1 MAICFLAFWV
11 FVGVTSAA
19 TIYVPDDYAK
29 IQWAVDNATTGDIII
44 VESGTYHEN
53 VIVDKQLILR
63 GVDTGFGRPVI
74 DANYL
79 GSPVTL
85 SADGI
90 TLEGFEVRHSGEV
103 LGSFDCGIK
112 VWFSNGNVVRNN
124 TIRNNFD
131 GILNWNS
138 NNSTITS
145 NTVINNHHFGI
156 TSCVGSSNNIAGN
169 TVANNQGNG
178 IAIHGS
184 SNTITDNDVTSNL
197 GSGLYLSY
205 SSNNTVTGNTVNLNG
220 KGGILLKGPSNTI
233 TGNIISNNGGT
244 GMYLYVSSGNNI
256 IGNIVDNNHG
266 YGIRIDNSSNNNIID
281 NSVSYNSDGGIY
293 LTFVGIAT
301 DYGSNC
307 NNITNNIVSSNGYD
321 GIFLEESS
329 SNNIIA
335 NTVVNHAHGNG
346 IVLWNSN
353 YNNITSNTVCANNV
367 YGIYLHTHF
376 HNSHSSSNNNITDN
390 IVSNNAL
397 GFYLYDSNSNN
408 ITGNTVSNNDYE
420 GVYPYKSS
428 GNKIYLNNFI
438 NNADNVRS
446 YESTNIWNST
456 EITKYKYKEE
466 EYKNYLGN
474 YWSDHDCVDRNGDG
488 ICDDAYGIDGD
499 WDYRPLVEPFNAP
512 PSVEIATDK
521 DEYEAGDVMRISI
534 TLRNPPTG
542 ITLEDSPTEE
552 RDVVFRWWLE
562 FPDYGL
568 SFSVVETMLTLPVG
582 YERVF
587 TLRWTL
593 PDFGV
598 SFHATWHVAL
608 YDAET
613 LGLLSEDT
621 ADWWFVG
628 RGARVHQHSFQK

>member
-1 MAICFLAFWV
+1 M
-11 FVGVTSAA
+11 
-19 TIYVPDDYAK
+19 
-29 IQWAVDNATTGDIII
+29 DNATTGDIII

-156 TSCVGSSNNIAGN
+156 TSCVGSSNNI
-169 TVANNQGNG
+169 
-178 IAIHGS
+178 
-184 SNTITDNDVTSNL
+184 
-197 GSGLYLSY
+197 
-205 SSNNTVTGNTVNLNG
+205 
-220 KGGILLKGPSNTI
+220 
-233 TGNIISNNGGT
+233 
-244 GMYLYVSSGNNI
+244 
-256 IGNIVDNNHG
+256 
-266 YGIRIDNSSNNNIID
+266 
-281 NSVSYNSDGGIY
+281 
-293 LTFVGIAT
+293 
-301 DYGSNC
+301 
-307 NNITNNIVSSNGYD
+307 
-321 GIFLEESS
+321 
-329 SNNIIA
+329 
-335 NTVVNHAHGNG
+335 
-346 IVLWNSN
+346 
-353 YNNITSNTVCANNV
+353 
-367 YGIYLHTHF
+367 
-376 HNSHSSSNNNITDN
+376 
-390 IVSNNAL
+390 
-397 GFYLYDSNSNN
+397 
-408 ITGNTVSNNDYE
+408 TGNTVSNNDYE

-456 EITKYKYKEE
+456 EIIKYKYKEE

>member
-29 IQWAVDNATTGDIII
+29 IQWAVDNATTGDITI

-85 SADGI
+85 SADEI
-90 TLEGFEVRHSGEV
+90 TLEGFEVRHSGDV

-145 NTVINNHHFGI
+145 STVINNHHFGI
-156 TSCVGSSNNIAGN
+156 TSCVGS
-169 TVANNQGNG
+169 
-178 IAIHGS
+178 
-184 SNTITDNDVTSNL
+184 
-197 GSGLYLSY
+197 
-205 SSNNTVTGNTVNLNG
+205 
-220 KGGILLKGPSNTI
+220 
-233 TGNIISNNGGT
+233 
-244 GMYLYVSSGNNI
+244 
-256 IGNIVDNNHG
+256 
-266 YGIRIDNSSNNNIID
+266 
-281 NSVSYNSDGGIY
+281 
-293 LTFVGIAT
+293 
-301 DYGSNC
+301 
-307 NNITNNIVSSNGYD
+307 
-321 GIFLEESS
+321 
-329 SNNIIA
+329 
-335 NTVVNHAHGNG
+335 
-346 IVLWNSN
+346 
-353 YNNITSNTVCANNV
+353 
-367 YGIYLHTHF
+367 
-376 HNSHSSSNNNITDN
+376 
-390 IVSNNAL
+390 
-397 GFYLYDSNSNN
+397 SNN